1 LKLALRCEWVVAVVD
16 FVSILS
22 IRRPSQ
28 WMRRRRDGLSLLL
41 PYVVVW
47 SGVGT
52 RHRQQLQRAA
62 AVKPRRTLAAGIR
75 RPAASGDWPGGRERV
90 RTREQAAGRV
100 QCSASKPAG
109 GGGTIADS
117 SAWC

>member
-1 LKLALRCEWVVAVVD
+1 
-16 FVSILS
+16 
-22 IRRPSQ
+22 
-28 WMRRRRDGLSLLL
+28 MRRRRDGLSLLL

-62 AVKPRRTLAAGIR
+62 AAVKPRRTPLAAGIR

-100 QCSASKPAG
+100 QCSASKPAA
-109 GGGTIADS
+109 GGGTVADS